1 MMIALGILIGTLYNQ
16 DIISGTVAVVIIGCY
31 VLLP

>member
-16 DIISGTVAVVIIGCY
+16 DIISGLTAAVIIGCY